1 MRKRL
6 IRVLL
11 LMFVVWLLD
20 YVHLPD
26 SFSYAKDSVSRSS
39 DSEIALLPA
48 HIVVKKYVV
57 KTTAYSNDPRSIN
70 VARWRDG
77 RTATNKRAKRGIV
90 AADWNVFPPG
100 TRIYIPGYGEAVVED
115 RGGAVKGLH
124 LDLFHD
130 TRREA
135 LQWGV
140 KKLEVYVLEMGKA
153 RPSMKHQ
160 TLRKTNRSITPPLG

>member
-1 MRKRL
+1 MGKRFIKVIL
-6 IRVLL
+6 LMAAVWFLNYAHNTDSISRAADTLSRASEKEIVLL
-11 LMFVVWLLD
+11 
-20 YVHLPD
+20 P
-26 SFSYAKDSVSRSS
+26 S
-39 DSEIALLPA
+39 
-48 HIVVKKYVV
+48 HIVINKFMV

-77 RTATNKRAKRGIV
+77 MTATNKRARRGIV

-135 LQWGV
+135 LRWGV
-140 KKLEVYVLEMGKA
+140 KKLDVYVLEMGKA
-153 RPSMKHQ
+153 RPAIKHQ
-160 TLRKTNRSITPPLG
+160 TLNKTKPSVTTPLG